1 MKNTTYQALIKWTIT
16 LIIGGIII
24 YLLYSLASVILY
36 LILAG
41 VLALLGKPVVS
52 FFHEKLSIPTTLAV
66 VLTIL
71 LQITA
76 VLGFAGLIIPV
87 VITQSENLSLLD
99 IESLEKNVTD
109 SLSLISETIATH
121 IPPLRSYLSDLSI
134 ENQFI
139 NSIDLNFIPNLLSGV
154 LDALGALSIGFFSVV
169 FITFFFLKDQKLLQR
184 GILVFIPDNEEE
196 KAVHSFGK
204 ISYLLS
210 RYFSGI
216 LLQIIILF
224 IVYSITLLIGGI
236 ENAIIIALLCA
247 IFNIIPY
254 VGPLIGG
261 TLMLLLTLISY
272 LEVDFYQ
279 VALPKL
285 AYVAAGIIIGQ
296 LIDNFFSQPYIY
308 AKSVKSHPLEIFLVI
323 LCAGSL
329 FGVLGMV
336 VAVPAYTVIKVILSV
351 FFAEHPTVIKLTK
364 GL

>member
-1 MKNTTYQALIKWTIT
+1 MNNTTYQALIKWTST
-16 LIIGGIII
+16 LLIGGVIL
-24 YLLYSLASVILY
+24 YLLYSLSSVILY

-41 VLALLGKPVVS
+41 VLALLGKPIVS
-52 FFHEKLSIPTTLAV
+52 FFHEKLSIPTSLAV
-66 VLTIL
+66 ILTIL
-71 LQITA
+71 LQISV

-87 VITQSENLSLLD
+87 VITQGENLSLLD
-99 IESLEKNVTD
+99 IDRLEQNVPD
-109 SLSLISETIATH
+109 SLSLLSETIARH
-121 IPPLRSYLSDLSI
+121 VPPLKNYLSELSI

-139 NSIDLNFIPNLLSGV
+139 DSVDLNFIPNLLSGV
-154 LDALGALSIGFFSVV
+154 LDTLGALSIGFFSVV

-184 GILVFIPDNEEE
+184 GILVFIPDDKEE
-196 KAVHSFGK
+196 KAVNSFGK

-216 LLQIIILF
+216 LLQLIILF
-224 IVYSITLLIGGI
+224 VVYSITLLVGGI

-261 TLMLLLTLISY
+261 TLMLLLTMISY
-272 LEVDFYQ
+272 LEVDFYDI
-279 VALPKL
+279 ALPKL

>member
-1 MKNTTYQALIKWTIT
+1 MNTTYQALIKWTST
-16 LIIGGIII
+16 LIIGGVII
-24 YLLYSLASVILY
+24 YLLYNLASVILY

-41 VLALLGKPVVS
+41 VLALLGKPIVS
-52 FFHEKLSIPTTLAV
+52 FFDNKLAIPTSLSV
-66 VLTIL
+66 VITIL
-71 LQITA
+71 LQIA
-76 VLGFAGLIIPV
+76 LVLGFAGLIIPV
-87 VITQSENLSLLD
+87 VLTQGENLSLLD
-99 IESLEKNVTD
+99 IESLEQNITD
-109 SLSLISETIATH
+109 SLSLLSDTIARH
-121 IPPLRSYLSDLSI
+121 VPPLKNYLNELSI
-134 ENQFI
+134 ENQFVE
-139 NSIDLNFIPNLLSGV
+139 NMDLNFIPNLLGGV
-154 LDALGALSIGFFSVV
+154 LDALGTLSIGFFSVV

-184 GILVFIPDNEEE
+184 GILVFIPDNKEE
-196 KAVHSFGK
+196 KAVNSFGK

-216 LLQIIILF
+216 LLQLIILF

-236 ENAIIIALLCA
+236 ENAIVIALLCS

-285 AYVAAGIIIGQ
+285 AYVAAGIIVGQ

-329 FGVLGMV
+329 FGILGMV

-351 FFAEHPTVIKLTK
+351 FFADHPTVVKFTK